1 MSAAKRPAS
10 SSESPLP
17 EAKKRHTEDADI
29 GTLPGADG
37 LQDEVE
43 WSLWINEDFNSPM
56 PSPSASQMCKEY
68 DSNDTVIAAG
78 RADGPSSAV
87 TPEML
92 CTSGKEDTSG
102 M

>member
-17 EAKKRHTEDADI
+17 EVKKRHTKDADI
-29 GTLPGADG
+29 GTLPRADD

-43 WSLWINEDFNSPM
+43 WSLWIAEDFNSPT
-56 PSPSASQMCKEY
+56 PSPSASQTCKEY
-68 DSNDTVIAAG
+68 DSNDTTIAAG
-78 RADGPSSAV
+78 HADGPTSAV
-87 TPEML
+87 MPEML
-92 CTSGKEDTSG
+92 CTSGKEDASG